1 MKSKKKAFTLT
12 ELLIV
17 VMVIGVLSAVVLPK
31 FNKVIETRKT
41 TEAEEMLAAVR
52 TEQEQRCALN
62 KPYAGTFAQ
71 MGEVT
76 SGLDNRGRSKNFTYS
91 FVSSDN
97 GIGMQA
103 KRGNNYTLK
112 MPSYADGRICC
123 EGAGCSSLNK
133 DYPLCNTLVI
143 ASADKKVDTQC
154 APVCSG
160 SAQTRNCACDT
171 GYTSNSGY
179 STDTEQQRCVN
190 GNWEWPGARCK
201 SRAGCRDVNA
211 CTGSAPTYTC
221 DCAAGW
227 SGTSTATENKICQSG
242 HWVIPSP
249 KCTSTQGC
257 TKLCTGSAPTYT
269 CDCASG
275 WSGTSTATGNK
286 VCDNGNWVIPSP
298 KCTSTQGCTKNCTG
312 SAPSYTC
319 DCASGYH
326 GTSTATGSK
335 VCQNGSW
342 VIPSPK
348 CTSTQGCCSGN
359 APTYNCDCQSGY
371 TGTCTDTGSKTCSNG
386 SWVIP
391 SPKCKG
397 TSGCCSGSAPT
408 YYCDCSSG
416 YTSSSGHSTKTG
428 NKTCSSGSW
437 VVPSPKCKSTQGCTA
452 TSTGTGTGTG
462 TSGSGSTTCNGY
474 SSGYQCYKAD
484 TSCCIEWNEGGG
496 TGEIVVTPG
505 NMGGKTNMGGFSSL
519 PSKDGR
525 AFSFY
530 YAAADHPGG
539 GGPNPPT
546 PPNPGRTCKTW
557 STHRKYECQ
566 SGSWGSVSGGC
577 VRQVAGHPNPLCP
590 AGV

>member
-76 SGLDNRGRSKNFTYS
+76 SGLDSRGRSKNYTYS
-91 FVSSDN
+91 FVSSDK

-103 KRGNNYTLK
+103 TRANYTLK

-133 DYPLCNTLVI
+133 DYPLCDALVI

-160 SAQTRNCACDT
+160 SAQTRNCACAA

-179 STDTEQQRCVN
+179 STDTEQQQCVN
-190 GNWEWPGARCK
+190 GNWQWSGARCT
-201 SRAGCRDVNA
+201 STAGCRDVNA
-211 CTGSAPTYTC
+211 CTGTAPTYTC
-221 DCAAGW
+221 DCATGW
-227 SGTSTATENKICQSG
+227 TGTSTATGTQVCDNG
-242 HWVIPSP
+242 NWVVPNP

-257 TKLCTGSAPTYT
+257 TQQCTGTAPTYT
-269 CDCASG
+269 CDCESG
-275 WSGTSTATGNK
+275 YSGTSTATGYK
-286 VCDNGNWVIPSP
+286 TCSNGNWVIPSP

-312 SAPSYTC
+312 T
-319 DCASGYH
+319 
-326 GTSTATGSK
+326 
-335 VCQNGSW
+335 
-342 VIPSPK
+342 
-348 CTSTQGCCSGN
+348 
-359 APTYNCDCQSGY
+359 
-371 TGTCTDTGSKTCSNG
+371 
-386 SWVIP
+386 
-391 SPKCKG
+391 
-397 TSGCCSGSAPT
+397 APT
-408 YYCDCSSG
+408 YYCNCSSG

-428 NKTCSSGSW
+428 NQVCDNGNWKD
-437 VVPSPKCKSTQGCTA
+437 PSPKCTSTQGCTP

-462 TSGSGSTTCNGY
+462 TSGSGTSTTCNGY

-484 TSCCIEWNEGGG
+484 TSCCVEWNESGG
-496 TGEIVVTPG
+496 TQSST
-505 NMGGKTNMGGFSSL
+505 TNNNFNPNFSSL
-519 PSKDGR
+519 PSQDGR
-525 AFSFY
+525 VFSFY
-530 YAAADHPGG
+530 YAVADHPGG
-539 GGPNPPT
+539 GGGVT
-546 PPNPGRTCKTW
+546 PGGDVTRTCKTY

-566 SGSWGSVSGGC
+566 SGSWSAVSGGC
-577 VRQVAGHPNPLCP
+577 VRQVSGHPNPLCP